1 MQIIDGKVVLDEE
14 DREFLT
20 HMLTLNMISNVSSIS
35 LRTVA
40 QLWYDRGLEDATH
53 Y

>member
-1 MQIIDGKVVLDEE
+1 MHIIDGKLVLDEE

-20 HMLTLNMISNVSSIS
+20 HMLALNMIKDVSSIS

-40 QLWYDRGLEDATH
+40 QLWYDRGHEDSVH